1 MASFMYEKI
10 KAREQK
16 MSNNN
21 KLPES
26 DDRIE
31 VIINYKKNIGYSKKR
46 YDARRGK
53 IFSLWCWM
61 WCANIVPLKLIK
73 LSANVTL
80 INTINNL

>member
-31 VIINYKKNIGYSKKR
+31 VIINYKKTQVILKR
-46 YDARRGK
+46 GMMLGVEKYFHFGVG
-53 IFSLWCWM
+53 CG
-61 WCANIVPLKLIK
+61 VLI
-73 LSANVTL
+73 LYL
-80 INTINNL
+80 